1 MSNLVCTTFI
11 SKIDSDFERN
21 INERSQWQSS
31 FWL

>member
-11 SKIDSDFERN
+11 SKIGPDFEWN
-21 INERSQWQSS
+21 INERSRRQFT